1 MAVKY
6 VPERQC
12 VVCRNR
18 FAKPDLIRFVNGA
31 DGGVSLDPSGRMNG
45 RGAYLCHNAEC
56 HEKARKAGIV
66 DRHLKRKVDD
76 SIWEAL
82 AGEHS

>member
-12 VVCRNR
+12 VVCRGR
-18 FAKPDLIRFVNGA
+18 FAKKDLIRFTA
-31 DGGVSLDPSGRMNG
+31 TEAGVMLDPSGRQNG

-56 HEKARKAGIV
+56 HEKAEKARILE
-66 DRHLKRKVDD
+66 RHLKCSVDPAV
-76 SIWEAL
+76 WQAL
-82 AGEHS
+82 RELADD